1 MFPKYNSKVR
11 RQRGFCKVSPT
22 FGFADHLDRVQCA
35 RIIARANSHR
45 PVPQFRPTCGGCL
58 LQTDFWKFF
67 AVNMASGGAAG
78 AGSLTF
84 VCVTVPLLLSG
95 RVVTR
100 PLNFPVRLGL
110 ARLPS
115 GPTLRQ

>member
-22 FGFADHLDRVQCA
+22 FGLADHQCA
-35 RIIARANSHR
+35 SIIARASSHR
-45 PVPQFRPTCGGCL
+45 PVPQCRPTCGGCL

-84 VCVTVPLLLSG
+84 VCVTVHLLLSG
-95 RVVTR
+95 WVVTR

-110 ARLPS
+110 ARLSS